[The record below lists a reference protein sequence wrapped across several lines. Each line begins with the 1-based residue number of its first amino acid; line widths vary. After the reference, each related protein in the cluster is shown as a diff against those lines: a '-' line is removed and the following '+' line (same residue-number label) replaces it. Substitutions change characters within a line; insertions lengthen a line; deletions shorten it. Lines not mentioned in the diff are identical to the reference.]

1 MNLENI
7 MPSERSQSLG
17 MVYQHDS
24 IRMKGPEK
32 TFMETENRRLLRD
45 DWWGSWRWWLKD
57 GKFLWGT
64 WEMFSKSSW
73 WWMRFLQRCWTSWWA
88 ARCGDCISTK
98 LFKTKRG
105 KANRS
110 VKALAPACA
119 GIHSIVFMRWPLREV
134 PCSGDPAG
142 SQTVTTPR

>member
-64 WEMFSKSSW
+64 WEIFSKRSW

-88 ARCGDCISTK
+88 AGVEIAFQQSCSKPKEAKLTGLWKPLPQPVQAFTPLYSWGDLWGKCPVLEIQRETK
-98 LFKTKRG
+98 
-105 KANRS
+105 
-110 VKALAPACA
+110 
-119 GIHSIVFMRWPLREV
+119 
-134 PCSGDPAG
+134 
-142 SQTVTTPR
+142 Q